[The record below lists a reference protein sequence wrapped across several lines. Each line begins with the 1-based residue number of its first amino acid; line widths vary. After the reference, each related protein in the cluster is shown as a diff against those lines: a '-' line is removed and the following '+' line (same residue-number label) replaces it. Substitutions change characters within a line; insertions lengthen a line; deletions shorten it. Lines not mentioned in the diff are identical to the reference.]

1 MIYLKSRT
9 WLIIGILVLLLLAVA
24 AYWATSST
32 SVNITV
38 ETNGTDVTVKGSTS
52 PLPLGNVPEDMISQ
66 MKDKAL
72 EDVQDETSTVES
84 IKADMQNIA
93 QGYGYNATVVLVSQ
107 FGEDQLPMPATVK
120 GTSMIPTLQD
130 GQDIIVLK
138 TNQFQ
143 VNDLVVA
150 VHPDYGLIVKRVAE
164 IDGDQVYLKSDNRQT
179 EIVGTESRVV
189 NGVEE
194 VVTIEKTPLDAWL
207 PKENVVG
214 VVKVY

>member
-1 MIYLKSRT
+1 MKSRT
-9 WLIIGILVLLLLAVA
+9 WLIIGILVLLLLAVS
-24 AYWATSST
+24 AYWASTSSGVT
-32 SVNITV
+32 IIV
-38 ETNGTDVTVKGSTS
+38 ETNGTDVTIKASNS
-52 PLPLGNVPEDMISQ
+52 PIPLGTVSEDMIAQ

-93 QGYGYNATVVLVSQ
+93 QSYGYTAEVKLVSQ

-120 GTSMIPTLQD
+120 GTSMVPTLQD

-164 IDGDQVYLKSDNRQT
+164 IDGDQVYLKSDNRET
-179 EIVGTESRVV
+179 EIVGTETRVV

-194 VVTIEKTPLDAWL
+194 IVTIEKTPLDAWL

>member
-1 MIYLKSRT
+1 MIYLRSRT
-9 WLIIGILVLLLLAVA
+9 WLIVGILVLLLLVGT

-32 SVNITV
+32 SVKIVV
-38 ETNGTDVTVKGSTS
+38 ETNGTDVTVKGSTQ
-52 PLPLGNVPEDMISQ
+52 PLPLGNVPEDMITQ

-84 IKADMQNIA
+84 IKVDMENIA
-93 QGYGYNATVVLVSQ
+93 KSHGYTAQVTLISQ
-107 FGEDQLPMPATVK
+107 FGENQLPMPATVR

-130 GQDIIVLK
+130 NQDIIVLK
-138 TNQFQ
+138 TDKFQ

-150 VHPDYGLIVKRVAE
+150 VHPEYGLIVKRVAQ

-179 EIVGTESRVV
+179 EIIGTETRMV
-189 NGVEE
+189 NGMEE

-207 PKENVVG
+207 PKKNVVG

>member
-1 MIYLKSRT
+1 M
-9 WLIIGILVLLLLAVA
+9 
-24 AYWATSST
+24 
-32 SVNITV
+32 
-38 ETNGTDVTVKGSTS
+38 
-52 PLPLGNVPEDMISQ
+52 
-66 MKDKAL
+66 
-72 EDVQDETSTVES
+72 
-84 IKADMQNIA
+84 
-93 QGYGYNATVVLVSQ
+93 
-107 FGEDQLPMPATVK
+107 
-120 GTSMIPTLQD
+120 
-130 GQDIIVLK
+130 LK
-138 TNQFQ
+138 TDQFQ

-164 IDGDQVYLKSDNRQT
+164 IDGDQVYLKSDNRET

>member
-1 MIYLKSRT
+1 
-9 WLIIGILVLLLLAVA
+9 
-24 AYWATSST
+24 
-32 SVNITV
+32 
-38 ETNGTDVTVKGSTS
+38 
-52 PLPLGNVPEDMISQ
+52 MISQ

-84 IKADMQNIA
+84 IKADMESIA
-93 QGYGYNATVVLVSQ
+93 QSYGYIAEVTLVSQ

-120 GTSMIPTLQD
+120 GTSMVPTLQD

-138 TNQFQ
+138 TDQFQ

-164 IDGDQVYLKSDNRQT
+164 IDGDQVYLKSDNRET